1 MAADN
6 EAQVQLLNLQ
16 ALLDEANYNL
26 EVATSLRD
34 STVDALAD
42 ADEALRVATEDK
54 ETTDSAFDDAGTNKG
69 AEEDELGDI
78 ETARDNA

>member
-1 MAADN
+1 LAADN
-6 EAQVQLLNLQ
+6 DAQVQLLNLQ

-54 ETTDSAFDDAGTNKG
+54 ETTD
-69 AEEDELGDI
+69 
-78 ETARDNA
+78 